1 MLLQQQLHQ
10 QTGEAVPDSLSQGGN
25 ATYSNLTSTAPSAS
39 QTRRNTKNFYEDSS
53 KRSLMDEIAL
63 RAINKNRG
71 ILCRR
76 RKIDLKPDDSTNV
89 YWKGIFPETSDKNT
103 QYEELNS
110 HQKKVD
116 NENKKDDIRKT
127 SRKST
132 LRQSMDEVR
141 KDEENER
148 KKYKI
153 TEEKKNKFI

>member
-1 MLLQQQLHQ
+1 MTDRKKKLEEIKRRKMLLQQQLHQ
-10 QTGEAVPDSLSQGGN
+10 QTGEAVPDSLPQGGN
-25 ATYSNLTSTAPSAS
+25 ATYSNVTSTAPSAS

-63 RAINKNRG
+63 RAINKN
-71 ILCRR
+71 
-76 RKIDLKPDDSTNV
+76 LKPSDSTNV
-89 YWKGIFPETSDKNT
+89 YLKGIFPETSDKNT

-148 KKYKI
+148 KKYY
-153 TEEKKNKFI
+153 NCDNW